1 MNVSRGGGRGR
12 AVTDFVNIPKK
23 TRIFYY
29 FPHSNRWPLRAHT
42 WCLVECSLMDSVHLP
57 QMQRLFA
64 GLDWVTGV
72 PVFSLHEIL
81 RKCCFLFNWN
91 ASLPLIQVKPTI
103 SSSLSNPGYFNS
115 YEAQVLCK
123 LEFICLI
130 WMIMGS
136 DLWAVVSIHSWN
148 PAVRHLYREGIGQFS
163 PFHAQTKRPAGF

>member
-1 MNVSRGGGRGR
+1 MYINGFSAFAKDTIIICR
-12 AVTDFVNIPKK
+12 
-23 TRIFYY
+23 TRLGDGCPCFI
-29 FPHSNRWPLRAHT
+29 
-42 WCLVECSLMDSVHLP
+42 
-57 QMQRLFA
+57 
-64 GLDWVTGV
+64 
-72 PVFSLHEIL
+72 SLHEIF
-81 RKCCFLFNWN
+81 RKCCILFNWN

-148 PAVRHLYREGIGQFS
+148 PAVRHLYRESIGQFS
-163 PFHAQTKRPAGF
+163 PFHAQTKRPADFWLYSWWPRRDSSKRTSKI